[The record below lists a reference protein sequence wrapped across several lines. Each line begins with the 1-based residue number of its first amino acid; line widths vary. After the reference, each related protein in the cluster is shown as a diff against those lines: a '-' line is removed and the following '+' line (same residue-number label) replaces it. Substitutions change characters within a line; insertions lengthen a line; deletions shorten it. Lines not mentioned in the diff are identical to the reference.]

1 MLTTY
6 LFWVS
11 GLFITRAR
19 YKNDNL
25 GGNKEKIEMRII
37 MRYFRVHTADIAY

>member
-11 GLFITRAR
+11 GLFIIRAR

-25 GGNKEKIEMRII
+25 GGNKNG
-37 MRYFRVHTADIAY
+37 FT